1 MITLLSNICPV
12 SKRSRQWRFSE
23 ILRRQ
28 LFARIT
34 LPWFMSVER
43 EKCPSFLSTA
53 PFPAPV
59 LFLRPSPFSVPF
71 LLPLPTNQPSSRV
84 TLNLQRESRFL
95 SSSIGLALIHESLFP
110 IMLLNTPIQCRFQA
124 YYLFFSHLRDNSF
137 ELQALSFMVLWP
149 RCNGVIG

>member
-59 LFLRPSPFSVPF
+59 LFLQPLTLPFS
-71 LLPLPTNQPSSRV
+71 S
-84 TLNLQRESRFL
+84 L
-95 SSSIGLALIHESLFP
+95 SSSQPTVFSRYPQFTTRIADSCRLASRSGINPRVSIPYRATKYANSMPVPSL
-110 IMLLNTPIQCRFQA
+110 
-124 YYLFFSHLRDNSF
+124 LFIFLAFTRQLFRASSL
-137 ELQALSFMVLWP
+137 ELHGFMTSV
-149 RCNGVIG
+149 